1 MSGRQTV
8 GAFIGNAEIGKATI
22 YKDVGN
28 HIFNKTDSKTWQNP
42 LIGVCSYL
50 RQTRIRGIR
59 GKMIANTMSEADT
72 LRTQLN
78 ESTKTAMKEK
88 DKLRVSTL
96 RLISAAIKD
105 RDIAARA
112 EDRCDGI
119 EDSEIL
125 SLLAKMV
132 KQRKESAKTYEDN
145 GRPEL
150 AERERDEI
158 EIIREFMPKPLSE
171 DEMKTVIADIV
182 ESTGATCLK
191 DMGKIM
197 GQLKSGYAGRI
208 DMGKA
213 GAVVK
218 AHLCNIAD

>member
-1 MSGRQTV
+1 MSD
-8 GAFIGNAEIGKATI
+8 AT
-22 YKDVGN
+22 
-28 HIFNKTDSKTWQNP
+28 
-42 LIGVCSYL
+42 
-50 RQTRIRGIR
+50 
-59 GKMIANTMSEADT
+59 T
-72 LRTQLN
+72 LRTRIN
-78 ESTKTAMKEK
+78 DSIKTAMKEK

-96 RLISAAIKD
+96 RLVTAAVKD

-112 EDRCDGI
+112 EDRCEGI
-119 EDSEIL
+119 NSEEIL

-132 KQRKESAKTYEDN
+132 KQRKESAQTYEEN

-150 AERERDEI
+150 ADREREEI
-158 EIIREFMPKPLSE
+158 EIIREFMPKPLTE
-171 DEMKTVIADIV
+171 DEMKSVIAGLV
-182 ESTGATCLK
+182 EDSGATCLK

-218 AHLCNIAD
+218 AHLCS